1 MKFKA
6 KIKGSQLVVKV
17 KTSSDEIVDDKELD
31 RFERMFL
38 RGFLRP
44 NRTKKKQIE
53 YTGPVGISL
62 FGRLK
67 KPITKRD
74 FLFIME
80 QIVVAVQNLQANQM
94 PLHHL
99 IMNIQNV
106 YINEATR
113 EVQFIYLPPTTGM
126 SNSNLIVFIKSIVY
140 SVKPVQDQDSAFA
153 SRFTSFFNSIKPFDI
168 GKVERFIAKEDRSV
182 VNIIRKQNVSQS
194 GFMTNKKQH
203 YYEHYDRKKAASDWE
218 EKTDLLVDE
227 DATGLLSD
235 EVSELSVEEDD
246 ATGLLNE
253 MDEAT
258 GLLTDEEATG
268 LLNEDD
274 NETGLLIDANTES
287 TALLT
292 ENQPKVHYPT
302 LFRTLTAETIYI
314 NKPVYRLGKERS
326 YVDYFITNNSVISRS
341 HADIITRNG
350 RYYIKDLNSKNH
362 TYINNQK
369 LPVHCEIEIHNGD
382 RLKLANEEFIFSA

>member
-113 EVQFIYLPPTTGM
+113 EVQFIYLPTTTGM

-153 SRFTSFFNSIKPFDI
+153 SRFTSFFNSIK
-168 GKVERFIAKEDRSV
+168 R
-182 VNIIRKQNVSQS
+182 
-194 GFMTNKKQH
+194 
-203 YYEHYDRKKAASDWE
+203 
-218 EKTDLLVDE
+218 
-227 DATGLLSD
+227 
-235 EVSELSVEEDD
+235 
-246 ATGLLNE
+246 
-253 MDEAT
+253 
-258 GLLTDEEATG
+258 
-268 LLNEDD
+268 
-274 NETGLLIDANTES
+274 
-287 TALLT
+287 
-292 ENQPKVHYPT
+292 
-302 LFRTLTAETIYI
+302 
-314 NKPVYRLGKERS
+314 
-326 YVDYFITNNSVISRS
+326 
-341 HADIITRNG
+341 
-350 RYYIKDLNSKNH
+350 
-362 TYINNQK
+362 
-369 LPVHCEIEIHNGD
+369 
-382 RLKLANEEFIFSA
+382 